1 MVWAGC
7 RVGRIVLVELVVV
20 RVVKGDRGRLQGRQ
34 KWLGGML
41 DGEAPVSCPGH
52 VMGTGAE
59 WSGGSVVVS
68 RFLKS
73 AIQMNF
79 AENQSWPAR
88 RLRRAAGWEG
98 PGGPI
103 RETAPGGAQG
113 ELQGRQPQVGR
124 GGSVLVLLLLAFDV
138 RIHSVV
144 WSVVRLVRQ
153 KVTLTLVSHK
163 LMRCV
168 GGHVTGHV
176 LLYIADLTGGSVLVS
191 KK

>member
-1 MVWAGC
+1 MVELG
-7 RVGRIVLVELVVV
+7 VVLVAE
-20 RVVKGDRGRLQGRQ
+20 GDRGRLQGRQ

-52 VMGTGAE
+52 VVGTSAGR
-59 WSGGSVVVS
+59 SGGLVVVS

-88 RLRRAAGWEG
+88 RLGRAAGWES

-113 ELQGRQPQVGR
+113 ELQGRQSQVGR

-138 RIHSVV
+138 CIHSVV
-144 WSVVRLVRQ
+144 WSVGRPAGQ
-153 KVTLTLVSHK
+153 AESHPDTH
-163 LMRCV
+163 RSR
-168 GGHVTGHV
+168 
-176 LLYIADLTGGSVLVS
+176 ADAFRRGSRDRS
-191 KK
+191 RAFISS

>member
-1 MVWAGC
+1 MAWWDAGRRGAGLLLRSC
-7 RVGRIVLVELVVV
+7 RGNPCAR
-20 RVVKGDRGRLQGRQ
+20 R
-34 KWLGGML
+34 
-41 DGEAPVSCPGH
+41 
-52 VMGTGAE
+52 
-59 WSGGSVVVS
+59 SGGLVVVS

-88 RLRRAAGWEG
+88 QLGRAAGWES

-113 ELQGRQPQVGR
+113 ELQGRQSRVGR

-138 RIHSVV
+138 CIHSVV

-153 KVTLTLVSHK
+153 KVTLTLIVHA
-163 LMRCV
+163 LMRSV
-168 GGHVTGHV
+168 GGSRDRSRAF
-176 LLYIADLTGGSVLVS
+176 ISS
-191 KK
+191 

>member
-1 MVWAGC
+1 MVQDGC
-7 RVGRIVLVELVVV
+7 RVGMIVLVELVVV

-52 VMGTGAE
+52 VVGTGAR
-59 WSGGSVVVS
+59 GFCGLVVVS

-88 RLRRAAGWEG
+88 RLGRAAGWES

-113 ELQGRQPQVGR
+113 ELQGRQSQVGR

-138 RIHSVV
+138 CIHSFV
-144 WSVVRLVRQ
+144 WTVVRLVRQ
-153 KVTLTLVSHK
+153 KVTLTLISHG
-163 LMRCV
+163 LMRSV
-168 GGHVTGHV
+168 GGHVIGHV
-176 LLYIADLTGGSVLVS
+176 LL
-191 KK
+191 

>member
-1 MVWAGC
+1 
-7 RVGRIVLVELVVV
+7 
-20 RVVKGDRGRLQGRQ
+20 
-34 KWLGGML
+34 
-41 DGEAPVSCPGH
+41 
-52 VMGTGAE
+52 
-59 WSGGSVVVS
+59 VVVS

-88 RLRRAAGWEG
+88 RLGRAAGWES

-113 ELQGRQPQVGR
+113 ELQGRQSQVGR

-138 RIHSVV
+138 CIHSVV

-153 KVTLTLVSHK
+153 KVTLDTHRS
-163 LMRCV
+163 R
-168 GGHVTGHV
+168 
-176 LLYIADLTGGSVLVS
+176 ADAFRRGSRDRS
-191 KK
+191 RAFISS